1 MWTSFK
7 NFLKVRNF
15 CLSDFLSDPQR
26 ALGFVHYYSVWLQI
40 STRDKK
46 TNMKL
51 GYLPGNR

>member
-7 NFLKVRNF
+7 NFLKGRIF
-15 CLSDFLSDPQR
+15 CLPDFLSDPQR
-26 ALGFVHYYSVWLQI
+26 ALDFVHYYSVWLQI

-51 GYLPGNR
+51 GYLPVNR